1 MYILM
6 SNIKNIK

>member
-6 SNIKNIK
+6 SCYLEP